1 MEFFEFL
8 SKQKD
13 FRYLYY
19 NENKF
24 YVFFNSPR
32 ITRSSFVLTDLVP
45 FVIDIPAE
53 LIRGRF
59 GGKSNSNFDYLE
71 NEEKRYR
78 ERLVN
83 ENIYD
88 FIDRASRALEIKDV

>member
-24 YVFFNSPR
+24 YVFFNNPR
-32 ITRSSFVLTDLVP
+32 IANSSLVLSDMVP

-59 GGKSNSNFDYLE
+59 GGKRNGNFDYLE

-78 ERLVN
+78 ERLAN

-88 FIDRASRALEIKDV
+88 FIDRSSRALEIKDV